1 MTSMP
6 LQARIVVGGLLLL
19 VPVLLACLA
28 IPRFSQGLD
37 VIAFH
42 GVIDQGLLG
51 AKLPAIQYRAAADA
65 LADASPEDG
74 WSLTEHAQVL
84 TLSATDNPATLAA
97 AHALVVDAL
106 RDAPSNPTGWLLL
119 CQIEARQKSR
129 GAVTCLDNAFA
140 IGSYDWY
147 TAGRRMSLV
156 ASQWPYL
163 TERVRDKA
171 VTYILPMWNTLG
183 WPSGY
188 TLREALYALSFT
200 ENGRQLLRAGFA
212 GHRDDLRD
220 FNRYIIEENTGV
232 Q

>member
-1 MTSMP
+1 MSSMP
-6 LQARIVVGGLLLL
+6 LQARIVVGGILLC
-19 VPVLLACLA
+19 VPALLAALA
-28 IPRFSQGLD
+28 VPRLSQGLS

-42 GVIDQGLLG
+42 SVIDRGLLG

-65 LADASPEDG
+65 LADTSPRDG
-74 WSLTEHAQVL
+74 ESLTERAQVL
-84 TLSATDNPATLAA
+84 TLSAADNPATLAEA
-97 AHALVVDAL
+97 RNLVVDAL
-106 RDAPSNPTGWLLL
+106 RDGPSNPTGWLLL
-119 CQIEARQKSR
+119 CQIEAQQKSK
-129 GAVTCLDNAFA
+129 GAVDCLSNAFS

-156 ASQWPYL
+156 ASEWPYL
-163 TERVRDKA
+163 TEPVRDKA

-183 WPSGY
+183 WPSGF
-188 TLREALYALSFT
+188 TLREPLYALSFT

-220 FNRYIIEENTGV
+220 FNRYIIEENAGA